1 MPKAILTALLALTA
15 LVLSAQTPEIRAI
28 WVLPWSMDTP
38 QKIDAFIAGAAASKQ
53 TDVYVEVRYRADALY
68 QTNRI
73 PDDYPNPEPRSHVLD
88 GTSFDPL
95 QRILKEAHKRDL
107 RVHAWIVVL
116 NATPADSALIARNYL
131 FRNHSDW
138 FTFDRNLSR
147 PTASVNS
154 GHFLDP
160 GVPEARK
167 HLLNVIGDLLSGYPN
182 LDGLHLDY
190 IRYPNSSLGYH
201 PISQSRYHDARELQE
216 MDWNDWRI
224 LQVTSLVEEIHNLVN
239 KVSPGLIFSAAVMA
253 DPDSAA
259 KYYAQDWKDWLR
271 RGLLDYVC
279 PMNYATDMAKFC
291 QNLDAAA
298 KVGSKNRIVM
308 GIRAWN
314 ENGNSLAPDSLA
326 KHYTILDVAERIGE
340 IRKRGFA
347 GIALF
352 SYDGLIKGSALQ
364 HLSQVA
370 YSEKIIAGLSS
381 LDPLGTQAEK
391 TKFAADIKVRTEGR
405 LYAVDLLVPFEG
417 RWTLEIRDPLSR
429 VHYQRERFYLK
440 GLNQDYWNGVL
451 ADGSRIA
458 PGQYLFS
465 FYRYQDP
472 FEYVIPVS
480 LPELAP

>member
-1 MPKAILTALLALTA
+1 MPKAILTAFLALAA
-15 LVLSAQTPEIRAI
+15 LFLAAQTPEIRAI

-38 QKIDAFIAGAAASKQ
+38 EKIDEFIASSAASRQ

-68 QTNRI
+68 RTNRI
-73 PDDYPNPEPRSHVLD
+73 PDDFPNPEPRSHVLD
-88 GTSFDPL
+88 GTRFDPL
-95 QRILKEAHKRDL
+95 ERILREAHKRDL
-107 RVHAWIVVL
+107 LVHAWIVVL

-147 PTASVNS
+147 PSASENS

-160 GVPEARK
+160 GVPEARR
-167 HLLNVIGDLLSGYPN
+167 HLLNVIGDLLSGYPE

-201 PISQSRYHDARELQE
+201 PISQSRYNDAKVLKE

-224 LQVTSLVEEIHNLVN
+224 LQVTSLVEEIHGLVN
-239 KVSPGLIFSAAVMA
+239 KVSPSLILSAAVMP

-279 PMNYATDMAKFC
+279 PMNYATDMAKFR

-298 KVGSKNRIVM
+298 RAGSKNRIVM

-326 KHYTILDVAERIGE
+326 KNYNTLNVAERIGE
-340 IRKRGFA
+340 IRKRGFG

-370 YSEKIIAGLSS
+370 YSDKIIAGLSS
-381 LDPLGTQAEK
+381 LDQQGAQAVK
-391 TKFAADIKVRTEGR
+391 TRFAADIKVRTEGR

-417 RWTLEIRDPLSR
+417 RWTLEIRDPLSGI
-429 VHYQRERFYLK
+429 HYQRERYYLK
-440 GLNQDYWNGVL
+440 GLNEDHWNGVL

-458 PGQYLFS
+458 AGQYLIS
-465 FYRYQDP
+465 FYRQQDP
-472 FEYVIPVS
+472 FEYVIPIS
-480 LPELAP
+480 LPELIP